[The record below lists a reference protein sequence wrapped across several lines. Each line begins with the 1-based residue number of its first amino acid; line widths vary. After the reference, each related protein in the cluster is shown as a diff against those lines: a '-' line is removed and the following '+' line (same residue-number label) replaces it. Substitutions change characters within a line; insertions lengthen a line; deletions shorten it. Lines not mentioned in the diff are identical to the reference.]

1 MIILRIELKLPAY
14 ELMGCHVGPPV
25 PTSATHLGADLG
37 MQPCNQ
43 IMLESDIARIKEFVS
58 FLLDGHGPI

>member
-1 MIILRIELKLPAY
+1 
-14 ELMGCHVGPPV
+14 MGRPV
-25 PTSATHLGADLG
+25 PTPATHLGADLG

-58 FLLDGHGPI
+58 FLLAGHGPIYSM